1 MEVLEAIKSVKS
13 VSKYKPD
20 PVPEQKVQ
28 AVVNAARFAL
38 SADNLQPWKFIVV
51 SDEDAKRKLAGACTN
66 GKHMADAPLVVVACA
81 RLDEAVAMIGGYMN
95 SYPVDVGMALAN
107 VTVAAT
113 SEGLGTSWIFTFN
126 EEKVKSLLK
135 IPADAHVVGL
145 TPLGIPEA
153 YEAPAGRKHLSEI
166 LAAPPRA
173 GIDGP
178 ARPHSRQR
186 RLLQRMR
193 SGNAARRQ
201 IVRPVRR
208 AVRRLDA
215 GRPVPDLQ
223 FD

>member
-95 SYPVDVGMALAN
+95 SYPGGVGMALAN

-113 SEGLGTSWIFTFN
+113 REGVGASWVFTFH
-126 EEKVKSLLK
+126 EEEGKFPLK
-135 IPADAHVVGL
+135 IPGHAH
-145 TPLGIPEA
+145 
-153 YEAPAGRKHLSEI
+153 
-166 LAAPPRA
+166 
-173 GIDGP
+173 
-178 ARPHSRQR
+178 
-186 RLLQRMR
+186 
-193 SGNAARRQ
+193 
-201 IVRPVRR
+201 
-208 AVRRLDA
+208 
-215 GRPVPDLQ
+215 
-223 FD
+223 

>member
-38 SADNLQPWKFIVV
+38 SADNFQPWKFIIV

-113 SEGLGTSWIFTFN
+113 REGVGTSLIFTFY
-126 EEKVKSLLK
+126 EGEGKSLLN
-135 IPADAHVVGL
+135 IPAEAHVVGL
-145 TPLGIPEA
+145 TPLGIPGA
-153 YEAPAGRKHLSEI
+153 YEAPAGREHLSEI
-166 LAAPPRA
+166 LA
-173 GIDGP
+173 
-178 ARPHSRQR
+178 S
-186 RLLQRMR
+186 
-193 SGNAARRQ
+193 NAYE
-201 IVRPVRR
+201 
-208 AVRRLDA
+208 
-215 GRPVPDLQ
+215 
-223 FD
+223 

>member
-28 AVVNAARFAL
+28 AVVNAARFAV
-38 SADNLQPWKFIVV
+38 SADNIQPWKFIVV

-66 GKHMADAPLVVVACA
+66 GRHMADAPLVVVACA

-95 SYPVDVGMALAN
+95 SYPVDLGIALAN

-126 EEKVKSLLK
+126 EEKVKSFLK
-135 IPADAHVVGL
+135 IPADARGVGL

-153 YEAPAGRKHLSEI
+153 YAPPAGREHNSLDLS
-166 LAAPPRA
+166 ATT
-173 GIDGP
+173 
-178 ARPHSRQR
+178 H
-186 RLLQRMR
+186 R
-193 SGNAARRQ
+193 SS
-201 IVRPVRR
+201 V
-208 AVRRLDA
+208 
-215 GRPVPDLQ
+215 
-223 FD
+223 